1 MKTRR
6 LSKSLAILL
15 ALVLVMTLLPM
26 SALATVVN
34 TATFTFS
41 NDANITTAVVAGSGT
56 GTLKILETVGPQV
69 GEVIKTCQ
77 VELSPNSTASSATIT
92 LKNGN
97 TTVDTLSVT
106 LPTTVP
112 TEASVTTVSKSI
124 VNSNTTTTYEFV
136 FVKETSYTGGTNNN
150 GFYIELPDPG
160 VELGTRTT
168 VGNVNT
174 YSGATTSLPGVP
186 QLVSLR
192 LVPAGSSYDNVSD
205 GTVSINS
212 GSTSGVSITHQAGS
226 YYVLNVPSNNATAKF
241 TVGYKLNGVAQTA
254 VSFSITMQ
262 YVSTWTGNSGV
273 CAYLPAPGQFTN
285 EGITTGGWGD
295 AFTNSGTLK
304 SLVDS
309 NSSTGVSLG
318 AFGGYTV
325 FDFGEPTKDANGN
338 VTAGI
343 FNDATN
349 KYGVDFIVYGNA
361 FNNNAEP
368 GCIQVSVDGN
378 KWYDIAGSLHYASG
392 TIWDYSATYTNPT
405 PADDALSPAA
415 NNLGTLASVLYSY
428 TYRYTNG
435 VMGTTVNGNGTV
447 GKNNFH
453 NHSWFP
459 LQCNYFTNRNS
470 FGSGGLANLAL
481 TSEFAGH
488 TLYNATTST
497 AATATFSGVKI
508 PFSGG
513 TNDNY
518 LFGYADC
525 HANGSYSATQVNPY
539 TAGRTSGG
547 DPIDISWAVY
557 PAGSKDSN
565 NNDISGQPVNLS
577 SIRYVR
583 VYTGAQAGSA
593 LFGETSTEITGVY
606 RATATG
612 TGAATTDLQI
622 WGETQLATTNMGTL
636 TVPARTYYIVSSESN
651 VYVDGVKVDAS
662 TSYSLPVAANSVHQ
676 IITQNG
682 TESPYIVVIKG
693 T

>member
-136 FVKETSYTGGTNNN
+136 FVKETSYTGGTNNH

-174 YSGATTSLPGVP
+174 YSGATTSLPGFP

-205 GTVSINS
+205 VTVSVNS

-309 NSSTGVSLG
+309 NSSTWRV
-318 AFGGYTV
+318 
-325 FDFGEPTKDANGN
+325 
-338 VTAGI
+338 
-343 FNDATN
+343 
-349 KYGVDFIVYGNA
+349 
-361 FNNNAEP
+361 
-368 GCIQVSVDGN
+368 
-378 KWYDIAGSLHYASG
+378 WR
-392 TIWDYSATYTNPT
+392 
-405 PADDALSPAA
+405 
-415 NNLGTLASVLYSY
+415 LYS
-428 TYRYTNG
+428 
-435 VMGTTVNGNGTV
+435 
-447 GKNNFH
+447 F
-453 NHSWFP
+453 
-459 LQCNYFTNRNS
+459 
-470 FGSGGLANLAL
+470 
-481 TSEFAGH
+481 
-488 TLYNATTST
+488 
-497 AATATFSGVKI
+497 
-508 PFSGG
+508 
-513 TNDNY
+513 
-518 LFGYADC
+518 
-525 HANGSYSATQVNPY
+525 
-539 TAGRTSGG
+539 
-547 DPIDISWAVY
+547 
-557 PAGSKDSN
+557 
-565 NNDISGQPVNLS
+565 
-577 SIRYVR
+577 
-583 VYTGAQAGSA
+583 
-593 LFGETSTEITGVY
+593 
-606 RATATG
+606 
-612 TGAATTDLQI
+612 
-622 WGETQLATTNMGTL
+622 
-636 TVPARTYYIVSSESN
+636 
-651 VYVDGVKVDAS
+651 
-662 TSYSLPVAANSVHQ
+662 
-676 IITQNG
+676 
-682 TESPYIVVIKG
+682 
-693 T
+693 